1 MSVLRNGL
9 IVLGIAFALYVLL
22 DLGVGAIFGRPH
34 PAIPDFNQIPALRG
48 QPYISPDFADRI
60 CIERLPGRRSR

>member
-1 MSVLRNGL
+1 MSLLRNSL
-9 IVLGIAFALYVLL
+9 IVLGIAFTVYVVL

-48 QPYISPDFADRI
+48 QPYISRDFGA
-60 CIERLPGRRSR
+60 EYVLN